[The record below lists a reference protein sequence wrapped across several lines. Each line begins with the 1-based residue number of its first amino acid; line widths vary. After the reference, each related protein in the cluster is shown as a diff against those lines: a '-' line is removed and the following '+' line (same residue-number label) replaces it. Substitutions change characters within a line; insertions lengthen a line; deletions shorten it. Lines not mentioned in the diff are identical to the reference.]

1 MVETGDDTMTGGR
14 LKRVRKYVGDET
26 FCLTYGDGVSDVHIG
41 ELVAFH
47 KRQGTYA
54 TLTAVQPTGR
64 FGTFS
69 LFAGE
74 SLVRGFK
81 EKPAGDGAWVNGGFF
96 VCEPAVF
103 DYVESDATVWEN
115 EPLERL
121 SREGQLSAFRHQ
133 GFWQSMDTLRDRLLL
148 EALWNSPQSA
158 VEGLVTEIADRTA
171 PASSSRAR
179 CRGCGAALHHVFVD
193 LGYSP
198 MANDFLAAEQLQ
210 AKERVYPLCVY
221 VCERCLLV
229 QLEQFEAPDA
239 IFNADY
245 AYFSSFSE
253 SWVQHARD
261 YADVMVRRFRLDT
274 SHRVVEIASND
285 GYLLQWFHQRG
296 IPVLGS
302 LSRPFRQYSAGC
314 G

>member
-1 MVETGDDTMTGGR
+1 MKAVILAGGHGTRISEESAVRPKTMIDIGHRPMLWHIMKIYSAHGITDFVVCCGYRGHVIREYFANYRLNLSDVTFDLAADTTVVHECAVEPWRITVVETGDDTMTGGR
-14 LKRVRKYVGDET
+14 LKRVRRYVGGET

-47 KRQGTYA
+47 KRQGTHA

-81 EKPAGDGAWVNGGFF
+81 EKRQGDGAWVNGGFF

-148 EALWNSPQSA
+148 EGLWNSPNPPWK
-158 VEGLVTEIADRTA
+158 V
-171 PASSSRAR
+171 
-179 CRGCGAALHHVFVD
+179 
-193 LGYSP
+193 
-198 MANDFLAAEQLQ
+198 
-210 AKERVYPLCVY
+210 
-221 VCERCLLV
+221 
-229 QLEQFEAPDA
+229 
-239 IFNADY
+239 
-245 AYFSSFSE
+245 
-253 SWVQHARD
+253 W
-261 YADVMVRRFRLDT
+261 
-274 SHRVVEIASND
+274 
-285 GYLLQWFHQRG
+285 
-296 IPVLGS
+296 
-302 LSRPFRQYSAGC
+302 
-314 G
+314 